1 MSVSTTTR
9 RANTLTST
17 TRRSSLFVIAF
28 HMPIILLTTSHCL
41 YREPKNA
48 VPSQRERLRLS
59 VVALSKVILVGSVR
73 GAWRTPL
80 APSGEKG
87 QDGGAGAEQGQGEE
101 NKAAEKGNPQR
112 RGDQDGSDRRG
123 QDVACP
129 VAAGGEHDLTP
140 QRIRCYEQPEEQKRK
155 ISRHEQQSA

>member
-28 HMPIILLTTSHCL
+28 HMPTILLTTSDYL
-41 YREPKNA
+41 ELSRTRKNA
-48 VPSQRERLRLS
+48 MPSQRERLRLS
-59 VVALSKVILVGSVR
+59 VVALSKVILVGSIR
-73 GAWRTPL
+73 GAWPTPL
-80 APSGEKG
+80 ASPGEKG

-101 NKAAEKGNPQR
+101 DKAAEKGNPQR
-112 RGDQDGSDRRG
+112 RGDQDGSDRRS

-140 QRIRCYEQPEEQKRK
+140 QKIRCYEQPEEQKRK
-155 ISRHEQQSA
+155 ISRHE